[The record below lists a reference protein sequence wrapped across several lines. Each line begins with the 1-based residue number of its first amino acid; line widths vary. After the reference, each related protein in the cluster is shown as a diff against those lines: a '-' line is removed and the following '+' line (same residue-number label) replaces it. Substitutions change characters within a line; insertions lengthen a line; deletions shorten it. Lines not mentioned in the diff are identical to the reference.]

1 MDATD
6 ATKAAATVGSA
17 VTGVT
22 TIATMADGTGAV
34 GLGDYLIVSLAE
46 THPDDETSKGNVDLV
61 SKISGVIWSAK
72 SADKEQKTVCS
83 YSTPF
88 KVGVHFDDDEAIA
101 GGALTGIT
109 EAMMNQQRVE
119 NGAVSAGSGQGYQGF
134 YLRYWQNS
142 C

>member
-1 MDATD
+1 MQKGPGT
-6 ATKAAATVGSA
+6 AAATNLPSRICGSFWNA
-17 VTGVT
+17 DTDTATGVAVHA
-22 TIATMADGTGAV
+22 TICTF
-34 GLGDYLIVSLAE
+34 
-46 THPDDETSKGNVDLV
+46 
-61 SKISGVIWSAK
+61 
-72 SADKEQKTVCS
+72 S
-83 YSTPF
+83 YPF